1 MGRRLAASAR
11 RGRDAG
17 RRPPV
22 RIVSTMDAGRGDPAP
37 HSRDQSRKALW
48 LPELKVASTMSVN
61 NKRVFY
67 VKYLAHEIYA
77 DILRAR
83 PDVRL
88 DRLEN
93 ESPDE
98 ISAPIL
104 SAAHAYQIGA
114 ARDELARH
122 FHVDNDLL
130 RRAPNLLIVSSN
142 GAGFDPVDVDACT
155 AAGVLVVNQSGGNA
169 NSVAE
174 HALAMLLTLSKR
186 IIEADR
192 ALRRDPNVNR
202 NALIGNEAQGKTIGI
217 VGLGNVGRRIAE
229 LCKGLLHMKVIA
241 YDPYL
246 TAQEMAARGGEKV
259 ELDDLLRRSDYVS
272 ISCPL
277 NKDNRGMIGAHEF
290 GLMQPHAFFITTAR
304 GFIHDEAALYDALRD
319 KRIAGAGL
327 DVWAKEPPP
336 PDHPLLQ
343 FDNVLASPHTA
354 GVTREARVNMGR
366 IAAEQILDALDG
378 KRPPRIVNPEVWP
391 DYAKRF
397 ERTFGFAPK

>member
-1 MGRRLAASAR
+1 
-11 RGRDAG
+11 
-17 RRPPV
+17 
-22 RIVSTMDAGRGDPAP
+22 
-37 HSRDQSRKALW
+37 
-48 LPELKVASTMSVN
+48 MSVN

-67 VKYLAHEIYA
+67 VKYLAHPIYA
-77 DILRAR
+77 EILKARA
-83 PDVRL
+83 DVRL

-98 ISAPIL
+98 VSAPIL
-104 SAAHAYQIGA
+104 TAAHVYQIGA

-122 FHVDNDLL
+122 FHVDADLL
-130 RRAPNLLIVSSN
+130 RRAPDLLLVSSN
-142 GAGFDPVDVDACT
+142 GAGFDPVDVEACT
-155 AAGVLVVNQSGGNA
+155 AAGVAVVNQSGGNA

-174 HALAMLLTLSKR
+174 HAIGMLLTLSKR

-192 ALRRDPNVNR
+192 ALRREANVNR
-202 NALIGNEAQGKTIGI
+202 NALMGTEAQGKTIGI

-229 LCKGLLHMKVIA
+229 LCRGLLHMNVLA

-246 TAQEMAARGGEKV
+246 SATEMAARGAEKV

-277 NKDNRGMIGAHEF
+277 SKDNRGMIGARQF
-290 GLMQPHAFFITTAR
+290 SLMQRHAYFITTAR
-304 GFIHDEAALYDALRD
+304 GFIHDEAALVEALRN
-319 KRIAGAGL
+319 KQIAGAGL
-327 DVWAKEPPP
+327 DVWAREPPP

-354 GVTREARVNMGR
+354 GVTKEARENMGR
-366 IAAEQILDALDG
+366 IAAQQVLDALDG

-391 DYAKRF
+391 AYVKRF
-397 ERTFGFAPK
+397 ERAFGFAPA